1 MTDNGARAPEAL
13 NTENT
18 ETDATAP
25 ASEPQAAPS
34 ETVEDPTLTLARE
47 AAEFRDRWMRALAE
61 MENLRRRTER
71 EIADART
78 YGVAGF
84 ARDMV
89 SVADNMRRALDAV
102 PPELREAG
110 EAGISALIEG
120 VELTD
125 RELAKA
131 LEKHG
136 VRRLDPKG
144 QKFDPHFHQAMF
156 EIPDAS
162 VPAGTVV
169 QVMQDGYVI
178 GERMLR
184 PALVGVAKGGPKAS
198 PAAANDDDAEAEASG
213 QAPDA

>member
-1 MTDNGARAPEAL
+1 MTDNGARAPDAL

-18 ETDATAP
+18 DPDATAP
-25 ASEPQAAPS
+25 TGEAQAAP
-34 ETVEDPTLTLARE
+34 ETVEDPNLALARE

-71 EIADART
+71 EVADART

-89 SVADNMRRALDAV
+89 NVADNMRRALDAV

-198 PAAANDDDAEAEASG
+198 PAAANDDAAAEA
-213 QAPDA
+213 PDDA